1 MKKLIINAD
10 DFGYSRAVTY
20 GILDSYKTGILTS
33 TTMMMNTEATE
44 HAVEAAKENP
54 GLGIGVHLVLTFGKP
69 LLDTHK
75 TIVDKEG
82 NFKKLSIY
90 ESGNFEIDLDEVYKE
105 WKAQIEKFLS
115 YGLIPTHLDSHHHI
129 NSFGELYKVYLRLA
143 DEYNLPVRNNFPNLK
158 HIDNKVKTTDLFHL
172 EYKEALENIESIS
185 EIFKVYDSVEVMTH
199 PSYLD
204 KFIMEN
210 SSFNLPRLEETA
222 FLTDKERTKEFR
234 ESSLFELVT
243 FREL

>member
-20 GILDSYKTGILTS
+20 GILDSYKAGILTS

-44 HAVEAAKENP
+44 HAAETAKENP
-54 GLGIGVHLVLTFGKP
+54 GLGVGVHLVLTFGKP
-69 LLDTHK
+69 LLNTHK
-75 TIVDKEG
+75 TIIDEGG
-82 NFKKLSIY
+82 NFRKLSIY
-90 ESGNFEIDLDEVYKE
+90 ENGNFEIDLEEVYKE
-105 WKAQIEKFLS
+105 WRAQIEKFLS

-129 NSFGELYKVYLRLA
+129 NSFGKLYEVYLRLA
-143 DEYNLPVRNNFPNLK
+143 EEYSLPVRNNFPELRN
-158 HIDNKVKTTDLFHL
+158 INSRVKTTDLFHL
-172 EYKEALENIESIS
+172 EYKEALENLESIS
-185 EIFKVYDSVEVMTH
+185 KIFEIYDSVEVMTH

-210 SSFNLPRLEETA
+210 SSFNMPRLEETA
-222 FLTDKERTKEFR
+222 FLTDKNRTKEFR

-243 FREL
+243 YRKL

>member
-20 GILDSYKTGILTS
+20 GILDSYKIGILTS
-33 TTMMMNTEATE
+33 TTMMINTEATE
-44 HAVEAAKENP
+44 HAAELAKENP

-69 LLDTHK
+69 LLNNHK
-75 TIVDKEG
+75 TIVDEYG
-82 NFKKLSIY
+82 NFRKLSFY
-90 ESGNFEIDLDEVYKE
+90 ENSSFEIELDEVYNE

-115 YGLIPTHLDSHHHI
+115 YGLVPTHLDSHHHI
-129 NSFGELYKVYLRLA
+129 NSFGELYTVYLRLA
-143 DEYNLPVRNNFPNLK
+143 EEYNLPVRNNFPDLK
-158 HIDNKVKTTDLFHL
+158 NINSRVKTTDLFHL
-172 EYKEALENIESIS
+172 EYKEALESIESIS
-185 EIFKVYDSVEVMTH
+185 KIFDEYDSVEVMTH

-222 FLTDKERTKEFR
+222 FLTDKDRVKKIR
-234 ESSLFELVT
+234 ESQLFELVT
-243 FREL
+243 YKEL

>member
-10 DFGYSRAVTY
+10 DFGYSRAVTN

-33 TTMMMNTEATE
+33 TTMMMNTESTE
-44 HAVEAAKENP
+44 HAVEMAKENS
-54 GLGIGVHLVLTFGKP
+54 GLGIWVHLVLTFGRP
-69 LLDTHK
+69 LLATHK
-75 TIVDKEG
+75 TIIDEKG
-82 NFKKLSIY
+82 NFQKLSFY
-90 ESGNFEIDLDEVYKE
+90 ENNNFEVDLDEIYRE

-129 NSFGELYKVYLRLA
+129 NSFGDIYTVYLRLA
-143 DEYNLPVRNNFPNLK
+143 REYELPVRNNIPDLK
-158 HIDNKVKTTDLFHL
+158 NIDKEVKSTDSFQL
-172 EYKEALENIESIS
+172 EYKEALNTIENITD
-185 EIFKVYDSVEVMTH
+185 IFKKYDSVEVMTH

-210 SSFNLPRLEETA
+210 SSFNMPRLEETA
-222 FLTDKERTKEFR
+222 FLTDKDRVSKFR
-234 ESSLFELVT
+234 ESTSFDLVT

>member
-33 TTMMMNTEATE
+33 TTMMMNTVATE
-44 HAVEAAKENP
+44 HAAETAKDNP
-54 GLGIGVHLVLTFGKP
+54 GLGVGVHLVLTFGKP
-69 LLDTHK
+69 LLNTHK
-75 TIVDKEG
+75 TIVDERG
-82 NFKKLSIY
+82 NFRKLSIY
-90 ESGNFEIDLDEVYKE
+90 ENGNFEIDLEEVYKE
-105 WKAQIEKFLS
+105 WRAQIEKFLS

-129 NSFGELYKVYLRLA
+129 NSFGKLYEVYLRLA
-143 DEYNLPVRNNFPNLK
+143 EEYSLPVRNNFPDLK
-158 HIDNKVKTTDLFHL
+158 NVNSRVKTTDFFHL
-172 EYKEALENIESIS
+172 EYREALENIESIAKIF
-185 EIFKVYDSVEVMTH
+185 EIYDSVEVMTH

-210 SSFNLPRLEETA
+210 SSFNMPRLEETA
-222 FLTDKERTKEFR
+222 FLTDKNRTRGFR
-234 ESSLFELVT
+234 ESGLFELVT